1 MEQLNVIKYNN
12 REGYMVLKDSVKSYY
27 TYFLNGKETKLINN
41 LVIPEDAVIKIRKDG
56 KILKDYRRGNQI
68 LSKEEYQSKPQTY
81 DSYSSEEHTLR
92 ALANRKEL
100 EGFEPFYELNP
111 TEDVEINIV
120 GYVEYT
126 GSNFISSKITS
137 CWRTPSIDYVLYVN
151 LVTMDEYNILKE
163 EYKDQGKFETPDRRY
178 LRFVKVNNKYAF
190 SDGYPFGDYD
200 YIRKYNTIEEAQAEE
215 EKVRHMVRTAVTNSI
230 FPKNTISLVK
240 AEEIL
245 SQLKLINK
253 LKTKLE
259 INNALNLVIKDLD
272 NYTLK
277 RN

>member
-1 MEQLNVIKYNN
+1 MELDVIKYKNK
-12 REGYMVLKDSVKSYY
+12 EGYMVLKDSVNNYC
-27 TYFLNGKETKLINN
+27 TYFLNDVETKLISN
-41 LVIPEDAVIKIRKDG
+41 LIIPEDAVIKVRREG
-56 KILKDYRRGNQI
+56 KILKEYRRGNEV
-68 LSKEEYQSKPQTY
+68 LTKEEYQAKPQSY
-81 DSYSSEEHTLR
+81 DSCSSEEHTLR
-92 ALANRKEL
+92 AIANRKEL
-100 EGFEPFYELNP
+100 EGFQPFYELNP
-111 TEDVEINIV
+111 IEDVNIKIV

-190 SDGYPFGDYD
+190 SDGYPFGDCD
-200 YIRKYNTIEEAQAEE
+200 YIRKYNTVEEAQAEE
-215 EKVRHMVRTAVTNSI
+215 ERVRNMVRTAVINSI
-230 FPKNTISLVK
+230 FPQNTISLVK

>member
-1 MEQLNVIKYNN
+1 MELDVIKYKNK
-12 REGYMVLKDSVKSYY
+12 EGYKVLKDNVTSYC
-27 TYFLNGKETKLINN
+27 TYFLNDVETKLISN
-41 LVIPEDAVIKIRKDG
+41 LIIPEDAVIKVRREG
-56 KILKDYRRGNQI
+56 KILKEYRRGNEI
-68 LSKEEYQSKPQTY
+68 LTKEEYQAKPQSY
-81 DSYSSEEHTLR
+81 DSYSSEEYTLR
-92 ALANRKEL
+92 AIANRKEL
-100 EGFEPFYELNP
+100 EGFQPFYELNP
-111 TEDVEINIV
+111 IEDVNIKIV

-200 YIRKYNTIEEAQAEE
+200 YIRKYNTVEEAQAEE
-215 EKVRHMVRTAVTNSI
+215 EKVRNMVRTAVINSI

-272 NYTLK
+272 NYILK
-277 RN
+277 RS